1 MKDIQEILENV
12 YKKTKRYK
20 KGKVASYIPELKKT
34 DPNIFSI
41 SICLIDGTIY
51 NIGDTSKKVS
61 IQSISKVLALFLAIR
76 DNGILS
82 IQKKIGSYGS
92 FLPFDSITAIEISK
106 NHTLNPFVNA
116 GAISTTSTIKNKNKK
131 DFWNKVYKNANNF
144 AGVKLQCNKKVYDS
158 EMKTNQRNISLAYLL
173 ESKKKM
179 YNTVDDTIDIY
190 TKHCSLM
197 VNSDNLA
204 TMACVIANEG
214 IHPITKKKIM
224 TKKECNYITGQV
236 LGNGMYE
243 YSDTWLIETG
253 VPAKSGVG
261 GGILAIIPGLMGIGI
276 ISPRLDTNR
285 NSVRGIEVIKE
296 LSKILN
302 LSLITKPVC
311 DNVI

>member
-1 MKDIQEILENV
+1 MKDIQKILENV
-12 YKKTKRYK
+12 YTITKNDNR
-20 KGKVASYIPELKKT
+20 GKVASYIPELQKT
-34 DPNIFSI
+34 NPNIFSI

-51 NIGDTSKKVS
+51 HIGDTSKKVS

-82 IQKKIGSYGS
+82 IQRKIGSYGS
-92 FLPFDSITAIEISK
+92 FLPFNSITAIEISK

-116 GAISTTSTIKNKNKK
+116 GAIATTSTIKHKNKK
-131 DFWNKVYKNANNF
+131 DFWNKVYKNANTF
-144 AGVKLQCNKKVYDS
+144 AGEKLVFNKKMYTS
-158 EMKTNQRNISLAYLL
+158 EMKTNQRNVSLAYLL
-173 ESKKKM
+173 ESKDKM
-179 YNTVDDTIDIY
+179 YNGVENTVDVY

-214 IHPITKKKIM
+214 VHPITKKRIM

-253 VPAKSGVG
+253 VPSKSGVG
-261 GGILAIIPGLMGIGI
+261 GGIFAIIPGLMGIGI
-276 ISPRLDTNR
+276 ISPRLDKNG
-285 NSVRGIEVIKE
+285 NSIRGIKVIKE
-296 LSKILN
+296 LSKKLN

-311 DNVI
+311 DTVI

>member
-1 MKDIQEILENV
+1 MKDIQKILENV

-61 IQSISKVLALFLAIR
+61 MQSISKVLALFLAIR
-76 DNGILS
+76 DNGIPS

-158 EMKTNQRNISLAYLL
+158 EMKTNQRNVSLAYLL

-204 TMACVIANEG
+204 TISCVIANEG
-214 IHPITKKKIM
+214 IHPITKKKNND
-224 TKKECNYITGQV
+224 KER
-236 LGNGMYE
+236 M
-243 YSDTWLIETG
+243 
-253 VPAKSGVG
+253 
-261 GGILAIIPGLMGIGI
+261 
-276 ISPRLDTNR
+276 
-285 NSVRGIEVIKE
+285 
-296 LSKILN
+296 
-302 LSLITKPVC
+302 
-311 DNVI
+311 